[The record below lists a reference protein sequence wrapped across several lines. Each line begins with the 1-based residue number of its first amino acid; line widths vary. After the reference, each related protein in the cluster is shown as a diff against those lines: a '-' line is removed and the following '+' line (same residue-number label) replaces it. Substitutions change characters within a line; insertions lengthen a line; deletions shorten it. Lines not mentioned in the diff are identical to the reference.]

1 MVIVRHN
8 EQTGIDSHASAFEDC
23 IWSYVCRNAGLKAEN
38 KHCRRKRQCVSI
50 TPGLDEQTNLYTFME
65 DKMKRNFIPFF
76 VFIITALLAACSCSL
91 PFDDF
96 PLVDIPSDIMPPS
109 DSGKESILNAVLGIP
124 LEWLE
129 SESSLAP
136 LTVSGEYERMIITY
150 DEKDDTYT
158 ITDIENKGVSFSFSL
173 TDDAVLPVSL
183 GDDLPFIVSI
193 EDGRCRIVFENIYGE
208 MVVYGW

>member
-1 MVIVRHN
+1 
-8 EQTGIDSHASAFEDC
+8 
-23 IWSYVCRNAGLKAEN
+23 
-38 KHCRRKRQCVSI
+38 
-50 TPGLDEQTNLYTFME
+50 
-65 DKMKRNFIPFF
+65 MKRNFIPFY

-96 PLVDIPSDIMPPS
+96 PLVDIPSDIIPPS
-109 DSGKESILNAVLGIP
+109 DSGKESILNAVLDIP

-158 ITDIENKGVSFSFSL
+158 ITDIENKGLSFSFSL

-183 GDDLPFIVSI
+183 GDDLPSIVSI